1 MSFGKEQMSGSSALR
16 NQGDYTRESATTTSK
31 SDDGY
36 PNFRGAFNSE
46 PQRQWEVEVVRRV
59 VKLLDMPED
68 WDSYGAPKIKKDAGM
83 FALEIL
89 QKVMRPRTPM
99 PQIVPTAAGGIQ
111 IEWHEKG
118 IDLEIDILGP
128 YECELWYRDQRSQQ
142 APSSTPFSNDFSLL
156 REPIGQLTAR

>member
-1 MSFGKEQMSGSSALR
+1 MPRFWLEKE
-16 NQGDYTRESATTTSK
+16 
-31 SDDGY
+31 GY
-36 PNFRGAFNSE
+36 PNFRAAFNSE
-46 PQRQWEVEVVRRV
+46 PQLQWEVEVVRRV
-59 VKLLDMPED
+59 VKLLEMPEG
-68 WDSYGAPKIKKDAGM
+68 WDSYGAAKIKKDAGM

-89 QKVMRPRTPM
+89 QKVMRPRTPI

-128 YECELWYRDQRSQQ
+128 YECELWYRDHESQQ
-142 APSSTPFSNDFSLL
+142 APSSMPFSNDFSLL